1 MTDVFIV
8 TDSSSDD
15 TVAFSNIGTALDYV
29 RDTHGDINPDG
40 STLMLQG
47 SAGPVP
53 ATNKAVK
60 AARGRVLRFEAAGAD
75 AVSKVAAVQSK
86 LDGAIQA
93 CVGMGIDPLNVAK
106 VAELQEDLAAA
117 QVAAQSECDDSTEEI
132 VITRLTLH
140 KRPKAAASK

>member
-29 RDTHGDINPDG
+29 RDTHADINPVG
-40 STLMLQG
+40 STLMLLG

-60 AARGRVLRFEAAGAD
+60 AARGPVFRFEAAGAD

-93 CVGMGIDPLNVAK
+93 CIGLGIDPLNVAK
-106 VAELQEDLAAA
+106 VAELQEDLATA

-132 VITRLTLH
+132 VITRLPLH

>member
-15 TVAFSNIGTALDYV
+15 TVAFSNLGSALDYA

-40 STLMLQG
+40 SILMLDAG
-47 SAGPVP
+47 TGPVP

-60 AARGRVLRFEAAGAD
+60 AARGAVLNFSTAGAD
-75 AVSKVAAVQSK
+75 SASKVAAVQSK

-93 CVGMGIDPLNVAK
+93 CVGLGIDPANVGK
-106 VAELQEDLAAA
+106 IAELEENLQAA
-117 QVAAQSECDDSTEEI
+117 QVAAQSDCDASTETI
-132 VITRLTLH
+132 TITRLPLH
-140 KRPKAAASK
+140 KRDYSK